1 MRGRGAST
9 SRGQSCGFH
18 HQVDTQRAAGVVSG
32 AGEAVEAASAA
43 AGVEGQVAK
52 AAEEAAADEEADG
65 ANGSGGEDGSE
76 NSEDGSEE
84 GSEDGSEK
92 GSEGGSE
99 EGLGG
104 AAARLLCE
112 QLSLAD
118 IVLLN
123 KQVRKSVSCSSVS
136 NADRHT

>member
-1 MRGRGAST
+1 M
-9 SRGQSCGFH
+9 
-18 HQVDTQRAAGVVSG
+18 
-32 AGEAVEAASAA
+32 AA
-43 AGVEGQVAK
+43 AGVEGQEAEAAK
-52 AAEEAAADEEADG
+52 EAAADEEVDG
-65 ANGSGGEDGSE
+65 DNGSEGEGGSEDSDEGSDDGSD
-76 NSEDGSEE
+76 DGSEE
-84 GSEDGSEK
+84 GSEK